1 MPFSW
6 TECEKT
12 GFRPPEEPF
21 LWTSWKML
29 LKDIIYKG
37 IETVSAQYPEGE
49 AREMVFAYMED
60 VFGLK
65 RHAHILNPDL
75 TLSDEDSSKALAAF
89 ARMSEGE
96 PLQYITGK
104 AYFYG
109 REFKVTPDV
118 LIPRGETE
126 IMVSVLSQ
134 AWDEGDMPP
143 PARGCPSVA
152 RTGVSVIPACD
163 SIGQRPPVSVLDLCT
178 GSGCIAW
185 SLALENPGVDVTAV
199 DISEGALSVASS
211 QDFDQELAR
220 SGAHKP
226 VFLKGDVL
234 KGPMA
239 CPGLVRP
246 ASGKFDIIVS
256 NPPYVMDSEKQA
268 MRTNVL
274 EHEPHL
280 ALFVPDDDPLLFYSA
295 IAQWAQVLLADE
307 GEGMVEINEA
317 LGKETAQICSD
328 AGFIYTEIVRD
339 LHGKDRFVRF
349 SKVPL
354 RKKNRFF

>member
-1 MPFSW
+1 
-6 TECEKT
+6 
-12 GFRPPEEPF
+12 
-21 LWTSWKML
+21 ML

-37 IETVSAQYPEGE
+37 IETVSVLYPEGE

-65 RHAHILNPDL
+65 RHAHILNPDI

-134 AWDEGDMPP
+134 AGITE
-143 PARGCPSVA
+143 
-152 RTGVSVIPACD
+152 THACD
-163 SIGQRPPVSVLDLCT
+163 SIGQLPPVSVLDLCT

-280 ALFVPDDDPLLFYSA
+280 ALFVPDDDPLIFYSA